1 MHKGSTVYSVNLS
14 PSFTRTLERLLTQP
28 PAPAPAPTRPE
39 DKAKIDQR
47 GHELFRESKVKEIK

>member
-14 PSFTRTLERLLTQP
+14 STFTRTLERLLTQP
-28 PAPAPAPTRPE
+28 PAVTRPTGPE

-47 GHELFRESKVKEIK
+47 GHEVFRQAKIKESK